1 MSDTLVEVADRFTK
15 RMDAIEKEAKDL
27 RSSQLAIAKV
37 NNNRFA
43 QLIEVKGVVMRL
55 RKAMKKGGLVEGE
68 EGEGEVGNEHEEEEH
83 GGDEEKVALLHK
95 GRGRKDKQP
104 KSKTEFEKSYNESL
118 FSLCQF
124 LLFLYGYSGA
134 IAVTGLV
141 WAAIVL
147 FQFEL
152 IDWSG
157 ESFEVPV
164 LKPDVWFGPALY
176 VGYIV
181 PLSIMFF
188 WINAS
193 CEFVRFNAP
202 W

>member
-37 NNNRFA
+37 NDNRFA
-43 QLIEVKGVVMRL
+43 QLI
-55 RKAMKKGGLVEGE
+55 KAMKKGGLVEGE

-104 KSKTEFEKSYNESL
+104 KFKTEFEKSYNESL

-157 ESFEVPV
+157 ESFKVPV
-164 LKPDVWFGPALY
+164 LKPDVWLGPGLY
-176 VGYIV
+176 VGVVV
-181 PLSIMFF
+181 PISIFFF

>member
-37 NNNRFA
+37 NDNRFA
-43 QLIEVKGVVMRL
+43 QII
-55 RKAMKKGGLVEGE
+55 KAMKKGGLVEGE

-157 ESFEVPV
+157 ESFKVPV
-164 LKPDVWFGPALY
+164 LKPDVVFGPTLY
-176 VGYIV
+176 VGFIV
-181 PLSIMFF
+181 PCSIYFF
-188 WINAS
+188 WVNAS

>member
-37 NNNRFA
+37 NDNRFA
-43 QLIEVKGVVMRL
+43 QII
-55 RKAMKKGGLVEGE
+55 KAMKKGGLVEGE

-104 KSKTEFEKSYNESL
+104 KFKTEFEKSYNESL

-157 ESFEVPV
+157 ESFKVPV
-164 LKPDVWFGPALY
+164 LKPDVWLPAFY

-181 PLSIMFF
+181 PISIFFF

-193 CEFVRFNAP
+193 CEFDRFNAP
-202 W
+202 